1 MPPRSLGR
9 IFLGTTVMSKAAVV
23 SATDPA
29 DADKSAKERIL
40 EGSLRIFAERGF
52 QTATLREITDLVAV
66 NIAAV
71 NYYYGSKDA
80 LIRAVLIR
88 YVRPIVDARHAALD
102 ELEGRQRRASVRE
115 VVETLVWPMVR
126 FSRDT
131 WGGRSVVQLLLQ
143 TRAIPRPEFQDIV
156 GELFDPIGHRF
167 VDAFLK
173 ASPRLG
179 RAEAYWRYNFA
190 LGAIMQV
197 LTDSNPATRRLEA
210 LSGGLCPADDK
221 AIAAQLVNFISAGI
235 AADARAKSATRA
247 RRTPTRRNSS

>member
-1 MPPRSLGR
+1 
-9 IFLGTTVMSKAAVV
+9 MSKAAVV
-23 SATDPA
+23 SAIDPA
-29 DADKSAKERIL
+29 ESDDPPKERIL

-88 YVRPIVDARHAALD
+88 YVKPIVDARHAALD
-102 ELEGRQRRASVRE
+102 QLENRRRRASVRE

-126 FSRDT
+126 FSRDK
-131 WGGRSVVQLLLQ
+131 WGGRSVIQLLLQ
-143 TRAIPRPEFQDIV
+143 TRAFPRPEFQEIV

-167 VDAFLK
+167 VDAFLQ
-173 ASPRLG
+173 ASPRLS
-179 RAEAYWRYNFA
+179 RADAYWRYNFA

-197 LTDSNPATRRLEA
+197 LTDTNPATRRLEQ
-210 LSGGLCPADDK
+210 LSGGLCATDDK
-221 AIAAQLVNFISAGI
+221 IISTQLADFISGGI
-235 AADARAKSATRA
+235 AADARSRSAA
-247 RRTPTRRNSS
+247 RRSRSKRSGNQP